1 MSSGAGGPPRAGGTG
16 SGGLPVP
23 LNLIHTT
30 KSPNP
35 SPARVSGRFQFVG
48 GAPLGDLMETESVP
62 GRTTF
67 QALHLLRLNR
77 EFGVDITGAAGLG
90 GPVLDEWIY
99 RAEDDLQG
107 KLMTAYRQ
115 QRQGGGD
122 AKT

>member
-1 MSSGAGGPPRAGGTG
+1 MSTKPGRALARTG
-16 SGGLPVP
+16 SGSGGP

-35 SPARVSGRFQFVG
+35 SPSRVSARFEFVG
-48 GAPLGDLMETESVP
+48 GVALGGLMETESVP

-77 EFGVDITGAAGLG
+77 EFGVDIAGAAGLG

-115 QRQGGGD
+115 QRHGGAD